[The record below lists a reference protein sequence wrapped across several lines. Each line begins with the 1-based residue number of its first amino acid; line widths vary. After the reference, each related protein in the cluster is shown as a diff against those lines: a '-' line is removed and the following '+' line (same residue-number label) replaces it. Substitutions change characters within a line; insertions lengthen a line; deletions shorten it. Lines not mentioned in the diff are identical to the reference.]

1 MQRESKETELSRL
14 RNEQAKVRNDRI
26 FGGLSPEEQKA
37 YEKRQKRIGEL
48 EGLPGLDWDPRKV

>member
-1 MQRESKETELSRL
+1 MFSPS
-14 RNEQAKVRNDRI
+14 QAKVRNDRI

-48 EGLPGLDWDPRKV
+48 EGLPDLDWDPRKV